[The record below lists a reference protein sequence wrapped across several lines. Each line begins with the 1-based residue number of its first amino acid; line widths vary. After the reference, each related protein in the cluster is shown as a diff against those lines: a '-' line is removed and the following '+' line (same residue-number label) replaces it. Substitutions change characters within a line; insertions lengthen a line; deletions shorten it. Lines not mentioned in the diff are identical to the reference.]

1 MLRCWEGEELIV
13 EIVRYLIS
21 VFQHFR
27 ISAFSCRMQGEVG
40 FFSAF
45 QNFSIFM
52 QDAGVVFISVFQLFS
67 ISAFSVPS

>member
-27 ISAFSCRMQGEVG
+27 ISAFSCRMQDEVG
-40 FFSAF
+40 VFSTFQFFSV
-45 QNFSIFM
+45 SE
-52 QDAGVVFISVFQLFS
+52 FQLFH
-67 ISAFSVPS
+67 AG